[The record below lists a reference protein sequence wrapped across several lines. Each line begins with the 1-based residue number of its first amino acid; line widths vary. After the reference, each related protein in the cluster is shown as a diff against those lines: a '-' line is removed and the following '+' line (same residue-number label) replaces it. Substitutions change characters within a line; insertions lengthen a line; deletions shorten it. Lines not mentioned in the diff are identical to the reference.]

1 MFPPL
6 RVEISC
12 RVLDDGEAA
21 DMKAM
26 ILETLTRLD
35 TEKQPLSL
43 VTLPNPVHGE
53 GKGLIRVSACGVC
66 HTEKGG

>member
-1 MFPPL
+1 
-6 RVEISC
+6 
-12 RVLDDGEAA
+12 
-21 DMKAM
+21 MKAM

-43 VTLPNPVHGE
+43 ITLPDPFPGE

-66 HTEKGG
+66 HTENGG